1 MGNLLINK
9 KISNLIKPNWNFG
22 PNISNCKTVLQ
33 VVKKI
38 ILIWGVQKKINII
51 EKHKFKES
59 KLLMLSNQK
68 AKRELNWRPRL
79 TFEETIQMTVNWYK
93 HFFSYGTMERL
104 SREQIDFFTNK

>member
-1 MGNLLINK
+1 
-9 KISNLIKPNWNFG
+9 
-22 PNISNCKTVLQ
+22 
-33 VVKKI
+33 
-38 ILIWGVQKKINII
+38 
-51 EKHKFKES
+51 
-59 KLLMLSNQK
+59 MLSNQK